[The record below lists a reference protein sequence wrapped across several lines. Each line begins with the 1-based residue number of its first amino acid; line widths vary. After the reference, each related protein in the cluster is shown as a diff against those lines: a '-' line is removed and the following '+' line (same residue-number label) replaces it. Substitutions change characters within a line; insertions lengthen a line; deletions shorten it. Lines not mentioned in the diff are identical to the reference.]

1 MGSRCSPRED
11 HVWTGGQKV
20 FKSLSVATLR
30 ANREPPVMGFQLTRR
45 EKATMLA
52 ANNYQRYEHQTG
64 SSRPLAS

>member
-1 MGSRCSPRED
+1 
-11 HVWTGGQKV
+11 
-20 FKSLSVATLR
+20 
-30 ANREPPVMGFQLTRR
+30 MGFQLTRR